1 MIFGNHFL
9 TLRASR
15 VGLAI
20 CGVWIFSGCGGG
32 AAKTF
37 DAAQQATIS
46 GKVTLDGSKPI
57 PLDSVVQFSNLE
69 KGATGAAKVDLMGSY
84 SIRPADKVIGLPA
97 GRYQFT
103 IRPPEAA
110 PVQVGTDDYKKR
122 MMGGGNA
129 PPAEAKSDIPAK
141 FVSPDPK
148 HVLEIKAGA
157 NTIDLD
163 LSKL

>member
-1 MIFGNHFL
+1 M
-9 TLRASR
+9 RMR
-15 VGLAI
+15 VQSPIAPIVQKCVRCAI
-20 CGVWIFSGCGGG
+20 APNSAPSAN
-32 AAKTF
+32 AAHST
-37 DAAQQATIS
+37 S
-46 GKVTLDGSKPI
+46 CVR
-57 PLDSVVQFSNLE
+57 
-69 KGATGAAKVDLMGSY
+69 ATGAAKVDLMGSY